1 MAVLPSIYICGM
13 EAIFTLDD
21 IAETADTFS
30 RLVNSN
36 RVFAFHGQM
45 GAGKTTFIISVCR
58 RLQVDGVAGS
68 PTYSIINAYD
78 SSVGTIYHIDLYR
91 LADEAEAAAAGVE
104 ECLYSGNVC
113 FVEWP
118 EKAAGLLPAGTVH
131 VYLQVLDAATRRITV
146 GDK

>member
-1 MAVLPSIYICGM
+1 MPVMTTVYICGM
-13 EAIFTLDD
+13 EAVFTLDE
-21 IAETADTFS
+21 IAVAAGEFS
-30 RLVNSN
+30 TLVNDY

-58 RLQVDGVAGS
+58 RLQVNGVAGS

-91 LADEAEAAAAGVE
+91 LADEAEAEAAGVE

-118 EKAAGLLPAGTVH
+118 EKAAGLLPADTVH
-131 VYLQVLDAATRRITV
+131 VYLHVLNTTTRRITV

>member
-1 MAVLPSIYICGM
+1 MPVVTTIYIWGM
-13 EAIFTLDD
+13 IATFTLDE
-21 IAETADTFS
+21 IAVAAGEFT
-30 RLVNSN
+30 RLVNDS
-36 RVFAFHGQM
+36 RVFAFHGAM

-58 RLQVDGVAGS
+58 HLQMNGVAGS

-91 LADEAEAAAAGVE
+91 LADEAEAEAAGVE
-104 ECLYSGNVC
+104 DCLYSGNLC

-118 EKAAGLLPAGTVH
+118 GKAAGLLPADTVH
-131 VYLQVLDAATRRITV
+131 VYMEVVDAITRRITI